1 MLVIRMCRKHLG
13 YATCLYFY
21 LSYMQEIKLF
31 GRYVIRPDNGKTW
44 AVSDILT
51 NKKEESKNIGEEYEG
66 NTRYPRDLLAALLMV
81 RERELRKK
89 DMETLDDYIKVIK
102 EIDSTIVSELTSLL
116 K

>member
-1 MLVIRMCRKHLG
+1 
-13 YATCLYFY
+13 
-21 LSYMQEIKLF
+21 MQEIKLF
-31 GRYVIRPDNGKTW
+31 GRYMIRPDNGKTW

-51 NKKEESKNIGEEYEG
+51 NKDKDSENFEKEYES

>member
-1 MLVIRMCRKHLG
+1 MD
-13 YATCLYFY
+13 TTWETY
-21 LSYMQEIKLF
+21 LRIINLHFNNMQEIKLF

-66 NTRYPRDLLAALLMV
+66 NTRYPRDLLSALLMV

-102 EIDSTIVSELTSLL
+102 DIDSAIVSELTSLL

>member
-1 MLVIRMCRKHLG
+1 
-13 YATCLYFY
+13 
-21 LSYMQEIKLF
+21 MQEIKLF

-51 NKKEESKNIGEEYEG
+51 TSDKGKEENVGKEYEG

-102 EIDSTIVSELTSLL
+102 DIDSAIVSELTSLL

>member
-1 MLVIRMCRKHLG
+1 MD
-13 YATCLYFY
+13 TTWETY
-21 LSYMQEIKLF
+21 LKIINLHFNNMQEIKLF

-51 NKKEESKNIGEEYEG
+51 TSDKGKEENIGKEYEG

-102 EIDSTIVSELTSLL
+102 DIDEAIVSELTSLL